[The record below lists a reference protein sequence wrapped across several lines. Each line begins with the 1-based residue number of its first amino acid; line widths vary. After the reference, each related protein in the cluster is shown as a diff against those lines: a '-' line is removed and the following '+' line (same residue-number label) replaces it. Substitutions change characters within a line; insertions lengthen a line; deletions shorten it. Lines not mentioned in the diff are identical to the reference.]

1 KAFSPRFR
9 QAHLVGLGTLVPPPY
24 LHGMVMKGERFFRWM
39 ADLEQRFNG
48 IFPFTWLNDHY
59 MIGLER
65 I

>member
-1 KAFSPRFR
+1 
-9 QAHLVGLGTLVPPPY
+9 VGLGTLVPPPY